1 MRSAQAPVYLAS
13 QIAGRGKALALRIGA
28 LLDQR
33 RARAPVSRGQWL
45 LGAAAS
51 LALVLVLGTLVQRGE
66 HVVWPDALLAPA
78 WVRRAQAPKRCSRRS
93 TIRISG
99 SWQAPCALAD
109 FTQRHAAGDA
119 SFRQR
124 AAIPALVLALQDQ
137 RPPVRRLAAWGLSE
151 MRFPETAPAAG
162 RAAGRSGVKQCGPKR
177 QARSAT
183 WARRAGCPPWRP
195 CCATPSRACAHVWPT
210 CWAISRSRRARRRC
224 SPCWATPTRVA
235 SEARWALA
243 ELR

>member
-1 MRSAQAPVYLAS
+1 MSRHAFAQAPAYLAS

-99 SWQAPCALAD
+99 SWQAPCALAL
-109 FTQRHAAGDA
+109 T
-119 SFRQR
+119 S
-124 AAIPALVLALQDQ
+124 
-137 RPPVRRLAAWGLSE
+137 
-151 MRFPETAPAAG
+151 
-162 RAAGRSGVKQCGPKR
+162 
-177 QARSAT
+177 RSAT
-183 WARRAGCPPWRP
+183 RRATHRSASAPPYRRWCWR
-195 CCATPSRACAHVWPT
+195 CRTSVRQCGAW
-210 CWAISRSRRARRRC
+210 RRGA
-224 SPCWATPTRVA
+224 
-235 SEARWALA
+235 
-243 ELR
+243 